1 MPTCCAAGCTESEPL
16 RPCLPLSPSLEELA
30 ARDTLLTR
38 LSPLAKLLSVLFYL
52 AVTLSFP
59 QAALSGLLGMAL
71 YPCLLYPLG
80 DLPLRR
86 ALGDFRF
93 LLPVPLFLGLV
104 PALFGKFSALLLAV
118 LVLKSLL
125 AFLAVFL
132 LAASTGMYAL
142 TASLARLHA
151 PRLFTTS
158 CFSATAISSC
168 CSERAINSRTPM
180 RSARPV
186 KRRSLRVTLPR

>member
-1 MPTCCAAGCTESEPL
+1 MSRLNFASRSLLA
-16 RPCLPLSPSLEELA
+16 LEELA

-59 QAALSGLLGMAL
+59 QTALSGLLGMAI
-71 YPCLLYPLG
+71 YPCLLNPLG
-80 DLPLRR
+80 DLPMRR

-93 LLPVPLFLGLV
+93 LLPIPLFLGLV
-104 PALFGKFSALLLAV
+104 PALFGKFSILLLAV

-132 LAASTGMYAL
+132 LAASTGIYELSA
-142 TASLARLHA
+142 AHA
-151 PRLFTTS
+151 PS
-158 CFSATAISSC
+158 
-168 CSERAINSRTPM
+168 
-180 RSARPV
+180 RSAPLYHGFAAQLPL
-186 KRRSLRVTLPR
+186 SLCAAP